1 MIRTEKENKRIQK
14 LKSNDYRNIAIKYEN
29 KLAEVRRKQA
39 SAK

>member
-14 LKSNDYRNIAIKYEN
+14 LKSNDYRNIVANYEK